1 MRWEIPTSLNRL
13 LTFPN
18 VRTTWSLRDW
28 GLDRLLQD
36 CIDHFLLHAFP
47 LRPAPVR
54 AMIGCPS
61 SNSVGLT
68 TRLTIGAKRAGS
80 RNFQKLQK
88 NCSQMTLSSLL
99 FPFSSRILQRHIL
112 SFRILT
118 FLLLAFFKVYLVHV
132 EGHQEWFKDSRI
144 QSIQTSCRTT
154 VYSGPKWFIFESYLS
169 HIWPRCFSRRRIS
182 HGHLRLRAICASDL
196 CSNSKRL
203 RRMDSSSTFASWK
216 LIKLSAICWV
226 THSSTDVQLYNI
238 YIYIVLVY
246 QIIVQYFIVD
256 FPCRGSCFQMGSALF
271 LHDINIQ

>member
-132 EGHQEWFKDSRI
+132 EGHQECFKDSRI

-154 VYSGPKWFIFESYLS
+154 VVQSFQSGSYLQVFLKAS
-169 HIWPRCFSRRRIS
+169 NFPWPSAAP
-182 HGHLRLRAICASDL
+182 GHLCLRLVFEFQAAQTDGL
-196 CSNSKRL
+196 FKYL
-203 RRMDSSSTFASWK
+203 RQLETDQTVCH
-216 LIKLSAICWV
+216 LLSY
-226 THSSTDVQLYNI
+226 T
-238 YIYIVLVY
+238 
-246 QIIVQYFIVD
+246 
-256 FPCRGSCFQMGSALF
+256 
-271 LHDINIQ
+271 

>member
-118 FLLLAFFKVYLVHV
+118 FPLLAYVKVYLVHV
-132 EGHQEWFKDSRI
+132 EGHQECFKDSKI

-154 VYSGPKWFIFESYLS
+154 VVQSGSYLS
-169 HIWPRCFSRRRIS
+169 HIWVIS
-182 HGHLRLRAICASDL
+182 ESYLTQVFLKASNFPWPSAAPGHLCLGLVFEFQAAQTDGLFKYLRQLETDQTVCHL
-196 CSNSKRL
+196 
-203 RRMDSSSTFASWK
+203 
-216 LIKLSAICWV
+216 LSY
-226 THSSTDVQLYNI
+226 T
-238 YIYIVLVY
+238 
-246 QIIVQYFIVD
+246 
-256 FPCRGSCFQMGSALF
+256 
-271 LHDINIQ
+271 